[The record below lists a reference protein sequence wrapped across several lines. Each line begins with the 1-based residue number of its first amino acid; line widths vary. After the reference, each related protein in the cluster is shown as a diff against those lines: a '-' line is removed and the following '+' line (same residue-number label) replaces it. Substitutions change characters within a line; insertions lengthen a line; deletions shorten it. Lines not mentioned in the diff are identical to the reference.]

1 MVKLTIRRLFNK
13 FKLRYYPMRRETLKD
28 SLYGGLVEI
37 TKNPKLYHFSS
48 IGKEYCRFTE
58 EGKQEILEWIHNHA
72 KEISTAE
79 EIILNERAKK
89 LILDEL
95 KR

>member
-1 MVKLTIRRLFNK
+1 
-13 FKLRYYPMRRETLKD
+13 MRRETLKD

-37 TKNPKLYHFSS
+37 TKNPRLYRFSE
-48 IGKEYCRFTE
+48 IGKEYCYFTE
-58 EGKQEILEWIHNHA
+58 AGKEEIIEWISNHA
-72 KEISTAE
+72 KEIATAE

-89 LILDEL
+89 LVLDEL